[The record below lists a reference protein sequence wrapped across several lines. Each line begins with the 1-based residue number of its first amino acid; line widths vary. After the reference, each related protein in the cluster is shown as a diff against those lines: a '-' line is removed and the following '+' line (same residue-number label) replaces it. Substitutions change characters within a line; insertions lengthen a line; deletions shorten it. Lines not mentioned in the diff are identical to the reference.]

1 MRDEALHLIKPIIPP
16 LGSFSVDEMPMSRCF
31 AEKEDMVK
39 EHPLKNPDSKHY
51 ELWEGYESIEAL
63 EAIMT
68 KEELIGWCKG
78 NILKYRLRI
87 GKKDD
92 PRAEVRKIITYEKY
106 LKQLMEMSD
115 EMQ

>member
-1 MRDEALHLIKPIIPP
+1 MTTIPP
-16 LGSFSVDEMPMSRCF
+16 VDNFTISETLPTT
-31 AEKEDMVK
+31 K

-51 ELWEGYESIEAL
+51 ELWDGYESIEAL

-78 NILKYRLRI
+78 NILKYRMRI

-106 LKQLMEMSD
+106 LKHLMELGD
-115 EMQ
+115 EKS